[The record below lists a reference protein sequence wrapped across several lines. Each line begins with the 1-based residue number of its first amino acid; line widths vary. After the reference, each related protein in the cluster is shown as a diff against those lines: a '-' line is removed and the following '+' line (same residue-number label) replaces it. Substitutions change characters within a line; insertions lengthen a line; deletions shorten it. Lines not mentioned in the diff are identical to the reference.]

1 MFSINTAKLV
11 TKMPFKDCIY
21 VLIRFTIYTLY
32 CIPTYLEKFM
42 TMSRYWAVSARSWWI
57 DTKSINYDVR
67 CKTLCSR
74 PENVNAG
81 KFAFSWEQH
90 TVGVTHEELCSFS
103 YESAGFVRVWP
114 EFLSRAYR
122 YLCGSGNPFEFKL
135 KIFLLVYEQFLFE
148 NKPIKLGH
156 IPIIGSYI

>member
-32 CIPTYLEKFM
+32 YISTYIEKSM
-42 TMSRYWAVSARSWWI
+42 TMSRYWTVSAGGWWI
-57 DTKSINYDVR
+57 DTKSINCHVR
-67 CKTLCSR
+67 CKNSCSR

-81 KFAFSWEQH
+81 KICILLVTAHRGCRPWGVVWFSN
-90 TVGVTHEELCSFS
+90 
-103 YESAGFVRVWP
+103 ESAGFVPIWP

-122 YLCGSGNPFEFKL
+122 CLCGSGSPYEFKL
-135 KIFLLVYEQFLFE
+135 KIFLLVYEKFLFE
-148 NKPIKLGH
+148 NLATSPLLAH
-156 IPIIGSYI
+156 IFN